1 MIEQAKFAYSAL
13 GKAFKNKQNY
23 LKARRKTSLS
33 FTNLKILRKKKEI
46 KNKVKIRK

>member
-33 FTNLKILRKKKEI
+33 FTNLKILRKKRTLKT
-46 KNKVKIRK
+46 R